1 MSTRIDRISEEVM
14 KALAEAM
21 REVKDPRVQNGLV
34 SVVHCEVTNDLR
46 YAKCYISVLGSEQQA
61 KEVMKGLKSAAG
73 WLRREVG
80 HKVQLRYAPE
90 LVFELDNSIT
100 HGAHI
105 SEMLHE
111 LKNEGKL
118 QGADDILILS
128 HRRPDGDTAGCA
140 GALCRALR
148 QIGKTAYILENP
160 EITKRYMPLI
170 VPCYPPEGF
179 QPQFVV
185 STDIAEEK
193 LFPDTAEPYKG
204 KVDLVIDH
212 HRSNLGFGKQNL
224 VRPDAGACAEVLYD
238 VIMALGVK
246 LTTDIA
252 ECVYI
257 GVSTDTGCFKFS
269 NTTAHTHAV
278 AAACLTAG
286 IDGGE
291 INRALFETK
300 TMPRFQMERIIFDT
314 MEFYEDGAIA
324 VAVLWRADIDRT
336 GADMDDLDSIASLT
350 RQIEGVQI
358 GITLT
363 ENKDGTVKASVR
375 TTKEMDASAI
385 CRKCGGGGHIRA
397 AGASFDCGMDEAKA
411 AILKA
416 AQEQYHAAK

>member
-1 MSTRIDRISEEVM
+1 MTVDV
-14 KALAEAM
+14 A
-21 REVKDPRVQNGLV
+21 G
-34 SVVHCEVTNDLR
+34 
-46 YAKCYISVLGSEQQA
+46 
-61 KEVMKGLKSAAG
+61 AA
-73 WLRREVG
+73 
-80 HKVQLRYAPE
+80 A
-90 LVFELDNSIT
+90 
-100 HGAHI
+100 A
-105 SEMLHE
+105 
-111 LKNEGKL
+111 L
-118 QGADDILILS
+118 QGANDILILT

-160 EITKRYMPLI
+160 EITKRYAPLI

-193 LFPDTAEPYKG
+193 LFPDTAETYKG

-212 HRSNLGFGKQNL
+212 HRSNIGFGSKNL

-238 VIMALGVK
+238 VIRALGVN

-269 NTTAHTHAV
+269 NTTAHTHAG

-314 MEFYEDGAIA
+314 MEFYEDGTIA
-324 VAVLWRADIDRT
+324 VALLWRADIDRT

-363 ENKDGTVKASVR
+363 ENKDGTVNASVR
-375 TTKEMDASAI
+375 TPKEMDASAI
-385 CRKCGGGGHIRA
+385 CKKCGGGGHIRA
-397 AGASFDCGMDEAKA
+397 GGASFDCGMEEAKA
-411 AILKA
+411 AILAA

>member
-1 MSTRIDRISEEVM
+1 MTVDV
-14 KALAEAM
+14 A
-21 REVKDPRVQNGLV
+21 G
-34 SVVHCEVTNDLR
+34 
-46 YAKCYISVLGSEQQA
+46 
-61 KEVMKGLKSAAG
+61 AA
-73 WLRREVG
+73 
-80 HKVQLRYAPE
+80 A
-90 LVFELDNSIT
+90 
-100 HGAHI
+100 A
-105 SEMLHE
+105 
-111 LKNEGKL
+111 L
-118 QGADDILILS
+118 QGANDILILT

-160 EITKRYMPLI
+160 EITKRYAPLI

-193 LFPDTAEPYKG
+193 LFPDTAETYKG

-212 HRSNLGFGKQNL
+212 HRSNIGFGSKNL

-238 VIMALGVK
+238 VIMALGVN

-314 MEFYEDGAIA
+314 MEFYEDGTIA
-324 VAVLWRADIDRT
+324 VALLWRADIDRT

-385 CRKCGGGGHIRA
+385 CKKCGGGGHIRA
-397 AGASFDCGMDEAKA
+397 GGASFDCGMEEAKA
-411 AILKA
+411 AILAA

>member
-1 MSTRIDRISEEVM
+1 MTVDV
-14 KALAEAM
+14 A
-21 REVKDPRVQNGLV
+21 G
-34 SVVHCEVTNDLR
+34 
-46 YAKCYISVLGSEQQA
+46 
-61 KEVMKGLKSAAG
+61 AA
-73 WLRREVG
+73 
-80 HKVQLRYAPE
+80 A
-90 LVFELDNSIT
+90 
-100 HGAHI
+100 A
-105 SEMLHE
+105 
-111 LKNEGKL
+111 L
-118 QGADDILILS
+118 QGANDILILS

-160 EITKRYMPLI
+160 EITKRYAPLI

-193 LFPDTAEPYKG
+193 LFPDTAEVYRG

-212 HRSNLGFGKQNL
+212 HRSNIGFGKKNL

-324 VAVLWRADIDRT
+324 VALLWRADIDRT

-363 ENKDGTVKASVR
+363 ENKNGTVKASVR
-375 TTKEMDASAI
+375 TTKEMDTSAI

-397 AGASFDCGMDEAKA
+397 AGASFDCGMEQAKA
-411 AILKA
+411 SILKA

>member
-1 MSTRIDRISEEVM
+1 MTVDV
-14 KALAEAM
+14 A
-21 REVKDPRVQNGLV
+21 G
-34 SVVHCEVTNDLR
+34 
-46 YAKCYISVLGSEQQA
+46 
-61 KEVMKGLKSAAG
+61 AA
-73 WLRREVG
+73 
-80 HKVQLRYAPE
+80 A
-90 LVFELDNSIT
+90 
-100 HGAHI
+100 A
-105 SEMLHE
+105 
-111 LKNEGKL
+111 L
-118 QGADDILILS
+118 QGADNILILS
-128 HRRPDGDTAGCA
+128 HRRPDGDTTGCA

-148 QIGKTAYILENP
+148 QIGKTAFILENP
-160 EITKRYMPLI
+160 EITKRYAPMI
-170 VPCYPPEGF
+170 VPCYPTEGF

-193 LFPDTAEPYKG
+193 LFPDTAEEFKG

-212 HRSNLGFGKQNL
+212 HRSNIGFGKKNL

-252 ECVYI
+252 ECIYV

-314 MEFYEDGAIA
+314 MEFCEDGAIA
-324 VAVLWRADIDRT
+324 IAMLWRADIDRT

-363 ENKDGTVKASVR
+363 ENKDKTVKVSVR

-397 AGASFDCGMDEAKA
+397 AGASFDCGMEEAKA
-411 AILKA
+411 AILA
-416 AQEQYHAAK
+416 AAREQYHAAK

>member
-1 MSTRIDRISEEVM
+1 MTVDV
-14 KALAEAM
+14 A
-21 REVKDPRVQNGLV
+21 G
-34 SVVHCEVTNDLR
+34 
-46 YAKCYISVLGSEQQA
+46 
-61 KEVMKGLKSAAG
+61 AA
-73 WLRREVG
+73 
-80 HKVQLRYAPE
+80 A
-90 LVFELDNSIT
+90 
-100 HGAHI
+100 A
-105 SEMLHE
+105 
-111 LKNEGKL
+111 L
-118 QGADDILILS
+118 QGADNILILS
-128 HRRPDGDTAGCA
+128 HRRPDGDTTGCA

-148 QIGKTAYILENP
+148 QLGKTAFILENP
-160 EITKRYMPLI
+160 EITKRYAPMI

-193 LFPDTAEPYKG
+193 LFPDTAEEFKG

-212 HRSNLGFGKQNL
+212 HRSNIGFGKKNL

-252 ECVYI
+252 ECIYV

-314 MEFYEDGAIA
+314 MEFCEDGAIA
-324 VAVLWRADIDRT
+324 IAMLWRADIDRT

-363 ENKDGTVKASVR
+363 ENKDKTVKVSVR

-397 AGASFDCGMDEAKA
+397 AGASFDCGMEEAKA
-411 AILKA
+411 AILA
-416 AQEQYHAAK
+416 AAREQYHAAK

>member
-1 MSTRIDRISEEVM
+1 MTVDV
-14 KALAEAM
+14 A
-21 REVKDPRVQNGLV
+21 G
-34 SVVHCEVTNDLR
+34 
-46 YAKCYISVLGSEQQA
+46 
-61 KEVMKGLKSAAG
+61 AA
-73 WLRREVG
+73 
-80 HKVQLRYAPE
+80 A
-90 LVFELDNSIT
+90 
-100 HGAHI
+100 A
-105 SEMLHE
+105 
-111 LKNEGKL
+111 L
-118 QGADDILILS
+118 QGADNILILS
-128 HRRPDGDTAGCA
+128 HRRPDGDTTGCA

-148 QIGKTAYILENP
+148 QIGKTAFILENP
-160 EITKRYMPLI
+160 EITKRYAPMI
-170 VPCYPPEGF
+170 VPCYPTEGF

-193 LFPDTAEPYKG
+193 LFPDTAEEFKG

-212 HRSNLGFGKQNL
+212 HRSNIGFGKKNL

-252 ECVYI
+252 ECIYV

-314 MEFYEDGAIA
+314 MEFCENGAIA
-324 VAVLWRADIDRT
+324 IAMLWRADIDRT

-363 ENKDGTVKASVR
+363 ENKDKTVKVSVR

-397 AGASFDCGMDEAKA
+397 AGASFDCDMEEAKA
-411 AILKA
+411 AILA
-416 AQEQYHAAK
+416 AAREQYHAAK

>member
-1 MSTRIDRISEEVM
+1 MTVDV
-14 KALAEAM
+14 A
-21 REVKDPRVQNGLV
+21 G
-34 SVVHCEVTNDLR
+34 
-46 YAKCYISVLGSEQQA
+46 
-61 KEVMKGLKSAAG
+61 AA
-73 WLRREVG
+73 
-80 HKVQLRYAPE
+80 A
-90 LVFELDNSIT
+90 
-100 HGAHI
+100 A
-105 SEMLHE
+105 
-111 LKNEGKL
+111 L
-118 QGADDILILS
+118 QGADNILILS
-128 HRRPDGDTAGCA
+128 HRRPDGDTTGCA

-148 QIGKTAYILENP
+148 QLGKTAFSLENP
-160 EITKRYMPLI
+160 EITKRYAPMI

-193 LFPDTAEPYKG
+193 LFPDTAEDYKG

-212 HRSNLGFGKQNL
+212 HRSNIGFGKKNL

-246 LTTDIA
+246 LTTDIV
-252 ECVYI
+252 ECIYV

-300 TMPRFQMERIIFDT
+300 TMPRFQMERIIFET

-324 VAVLWRADIDRT
+324 VALLWRADIDRT

-363 ENKDGTVKASVR
+363 ENKDKTVKASVR

-397 AGASFDCGMDEAKA
+397 AGASFDCGMEEAKA
-411 AILKA
+411 AILA
-416 AQEQYHAAK
+416 AAREQYHAAK

>member
-1 MSTRIDRISEEVM
+1 MTVDV
-14 KALAEAM
+14 A
-21 REVKDPRVQNGLV
+21 G
-34 SVVHCEVTNDLR
+34 
-46 YAKCYISVLGSEQQA
+46 
-61 KEVMKGLKSAAG
+61 AA
-73 WLRREVG
+73 
-80 HKVQLRYAPE
+80 A
-90 LVFELDNSIT
+90 
-100 HGAHI
+100 A
-105 SEMLHE
+105 
-111 LKNEGKL
+111 L
-118 QGADDILILS
+118 QGANDILILT

-160 EITKRYMPLI
+160 EITKRYAPLI
-170 VPCYPPEGF
+170 VPCYPPAEF
-179 QPQFVV
+179 VPQFVV

-193 LFPDTAEPYKG
+193 LFPDTAEVYKG

-212 HRSNLGFGKQNL
+212 HRSNIGFGSKNL

-324 VAVLWRADIDRT
+324 VALLWRADIDRT

-385 CRKCGGGGHIRA
+385 CKKCGGGGHIRA
-397 AGASFDCGMDEAKA
+397 GGASFDCGMEEAKA
-411 AILKA
+411 AILAA

>member
-1 MSTRIDRISEEVM
+1 MTVDV
-14 KALAEAM
+14 A
-21 REVKDPRVQNGLV
+21 G
-34 SVVHCEVTNDLR
+34 
-46 YAKCYISVLGSEQQA
+46 
-61 KEVMKGLKSAAG
+61 AA
-73 WLRREVG
+73 
-80 HKVQLRYAPE
+80 A
-90 LVFELDNSIT
+90 
-100 HGAHI
+100 A
-105 SEMLHE
+105 
-111 LKNEGKL
+111 L
-118 QGADDILILS
+118 QGANDILILS

-148 QIGKTAYILENP
+148 QIGKTVYILENP
-160 EITKRYMPLI
+160 EITKRYAPLI

-212 HRSNLGFGKQNL
+212 HRSNIGFGSKNL

-324 VAVLWRADIDRT
+324 VALLWRADIDRT

-363 ENKDGTVKASVR
+363 ENKNGTVKASVR

-385 CRKCGGGGHIRA
+385 CKKCGGGGHIRA
-397 AGASFDCGMDEAKA
+397 AGASFDCGMEQAKA

>member
-1 MSTRIDRISEEVM
+1 MTVDV
-14 KALAEAM
+14 A
-21 REVKDPRVQNGLV
+21 G
-34 SVVHCEVTNDLR
+34 
-46 YAKCYISVLGSEQQA
+46 
-61 KEVMKGLKSAAG
+61 AA
-73 WLRREVG
+73 
-80 HKVQLRYAPE
+80 A
-90 LVFELDNSIT
+90 
-100 HGAHI
+100 A
-105 SEMLHE
+105 
-111 LKNEGKL
+111 L
-118 QGADDILILS
+118 QGANDILILT

-160 EITKRYMPLI
+160 EITKRYAPLI

-193 LFPDTAEPYKG
+193 LFPDTAEAYKG

-212 HRSNLGFGKQNL
+212 HRSNIGFGSKNL

-238 VIMALGVK
+238 VIMALGAK
-246 LTTDIA
+246 FTTDIA

-314 MEFYEDGAIA
+314 MEFYEEGAIA
-324 VAVLWRADIDRT
+324 VALLWRADIDRT

-385 CRKCGGGGHIRA
+385 CKKCGGGGHIRA
-397 AGASFDCGMDEAKA
+397 GGASFDCGMEEAKA
-411 AILKA
+411 VILAA

>member
-1 MSTRIDRISEEVM
+1 MTVDV
-14 KALAEAM
+14 A
-21 REVKDPRVQNGLV
+21 G
-34 SVVHCEVTNDLR
+34 
-46 YAKCYISVLGSEQQA
+46 
-61 KEVMKGLKSAAG
+61 AA
-73 WLRREVG
+73 
-80 HKVQLRYAPE
+80 A
-90 LVFELDNSIT
+90 
-100 HGAHI
+100 A
-105 SEMLHE
+105 
-111 LKNEGKL
+111 L
-118 QGADDILILS
+118 QGADNILILS
-128 HRRPDGDTAGCA
+128 HRRPDGDTTGCA

-148 QIGKTAYILENP
+148 QIGKTAFILENP
-160 EITKRYMPLI
+160 EITKRYAPMI
-170 VPCYPPEGF
+170 VPCYPTEGF

-193 LFPDTAEPYKG
+193 LFPDTAEEFKG

-212 HRSNLGFGKQNL
+212 HRSNIGFGKKNL
-224 VRPDAGACAEVLYD
+224 VRSDAGACAEVLYD

-252 ECVYI
+252 ECIYI

-314 MEFYEDGAIA
+314 MEFCEDGAIA
-324 VAVLWRADIDRT
+324 IAMLWRADIDRT

-363 ENKDGTVKASVR
+363 ENKDKTVKVSVR

-397 AGASFDCGMDEAKA
+397 AGASFDCGMEEAKA
-411 AILKA
+411 AILA
-416 AQEQYHAAK
+416 AAREQYHAAK